1 MAHFTVSQMTD
12 IIYDSRF
19 NFNHDNPFDNDANKQ
34 YLTKLKR
41 YLASNQ
47 SKFTEIDWYE
57 DSRYLI
63 LRPDLDTLFG
73 VSVNGYSNSK
83 LTAKVKSFLL
93 TVPSV
98 SQELRQWCNEST
110 VTNNDE
116 QPQAQTS
123 VITRPEEDAAPM
135 TGGDAEQPGFNYT
148 PSMIPT
154 LPTPKFAQNLNSG
167 MHYDI
172 STDRSLS
179 YEDVCKLCLSIAR
192 AKLVESGI
200 PKDETVEAL
209 ERTKRKELTN
219 EIMRY
224 KNNKLIGPLV
234 EGDLSGMS
242 LEQLETTLEQCKA
255 HQEHF
260 KTQEMFKRGFSAG
273 GIVYDMVF
281 PEGIPLG
288 KGRRLQFKGIGKEL
302 LSTLFNTTT
311 TTGIAFEN
319 IIRKNNI
326 HVTDELLTLVAFGE
340 ICMSKVEIKKV
351 EPKDPTEVPL
361 ETNPVPRVKHE
372 QFNGDEELM
381 ELSSD

>member
-1 MAHFTVSQMTD
+1 MTD

-19 NFNHDNPFDNDANKQ
+19 NFNHDNPFDNDTNKQ
-34 YLTKLKR
+34 YLTNLKR
-41 YLASNQ
+41 YFANNQ

-73 VSVNGYSNSK
+73 ISVNGFSNSK

-93 TVPSV
+93 TIPSI
-98 SQELRQWCNEST
+98 SQDLRQWCNEST
-110 VTNNDE
+110 MQKE
-116 QPQAQTS
+116 EPQQIPTP
-123 VITRPEEDAAPM
+123 ITRPEENEEPVGIN
-135 TGGDAEQPGFNYT
+135 GGDTSTQDFMVAPN
-148 PSMIPT
+148 ILPT
-154 LPTPKFAQNLNSG
+154 ISTPKFAQSLNSG

-192 AKLVESGI
+192 AKLVENGI

-209 ERTKRKELTN
+209 ERSKRKELTN

-224 KNNKLIGPLV
+224 KNNKLIDPLV
-234 EGDLSGMS
+234 EGDLSSMS
-242 LEQLETTLEQCKA
+242 LEQLETCLEQCKA
-255 HQEHF
+255 YQEHY

-273 GIVYDMVF
+273 GIIYDMVF

-288 KGRRLQFKGIGKEL
+288 KNRRLQFKGIGKEL

-326 HVTDELLTLVAFGE
+326 HVSDELLTLIAFGE

-351 EPKDPTEVPL
+351 EPNDPTQVPIN
-361 ETNPVPRVKHE
+361 TNPVPRVKHDTY
-372 QFNGDEELM
+372 NGNEELM
-381 ELSSD
+381 DMSSD